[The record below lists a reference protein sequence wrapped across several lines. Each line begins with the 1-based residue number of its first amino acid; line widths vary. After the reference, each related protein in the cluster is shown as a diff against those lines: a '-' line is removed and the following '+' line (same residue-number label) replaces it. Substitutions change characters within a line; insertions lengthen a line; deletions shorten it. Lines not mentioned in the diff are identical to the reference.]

1 MTPFQ
6 RYIVEH
12 AETLDLYTTTITR
25 AHGANHPEV
34 FQVRDLYQ
42 IIKEKAISDQ
52 SQLDLDQEFASLD
65 QITQHYFIP
74 DDVCQTFAGTYQ
86 MLAEARHLYQAS

>member
-1 MTPFQ
+1 MIPFQ

-34 FQVRDLYQ
+34 FQVR
-42 IIKEKAISDQ
+42 
-52 SQLDLDQEFASLD
+52 DLDQEFASLD